1 MYSPIGL
8 SSCLTVLLGL
18 ILTSMSLR
26 ADSPTDLFN
35 RGEGVSLEGVIPANE
50 RGILSLAVD
59 DKGHVFGGTTGLAAH
74 FFVHDPTT
82 GKTRHL
88 LRLSGGDGLIV
99 VHLVAAPCAAGTE
112 ADPTGLAVRP
122 NPATVGCLY
131 RLKLDGDTLKKEEIG
146 VPVAGQGIY
155 ALAHLDKGGQVVG
168 NTWP

>member
-82 GKTRHL
+82 GKTRSL
-88 LRLSGGDGLIV
+88 LRLSGGVGLIFV
-99 VHLVAAPCAAGTE
+99 RLDDGSFIAGTQ
-112 ADPTGLAVRP
+112 ADPTGIAVKTD
-122 NPATVGCLY
+122 PATVGRLY
-131 RLKLDGDTLKKEEIG
+131 RLKLDGDT
-146 VPVAGQGIY
+146 
-155 ALAHLDKGGQVVG
+155 
-168 NTWP
+168 